1 MKLSAINNL
10 FNSLLHSK
18 LVEVFSW
25 SSLLKI
31 LFIGIVSFIF
41 LYLLINLTNW
51 FKNRKVQV
59 FVCLIISLIPIFIL
73 GRFGGVL
80 SKTGEPIKQKYEV
93 TQPQKVKSSVSEIAK
108 EYPYVLI
115 VNSPN
120 SDPDATE
127 QTQYFVF
134 SNSSKQIESL
144 DNKFENNSS
153 DLAFLKS
160 GKSTVIVQATYNS
173 NTEMLTRYK
182 TVSQVGLSTNNWNAQ
197 FANTGQLNTSNLKYD
212 SDD

>member
-1 MKLSAINNL
+1 MI
-10 FNSLLHSK
+10 
-18 LVEVFSW
+18 EVFSW
-25 SSLLKI
+25 SSLMKI

-41 LYLLINLTNW
+41 LYLCINLTNW

-73 GRFGGVL
+73 GRSAGLL

-115 VNSPN
+115 VNSSSID
-120 SDPDATE
+120 SDETE

-144 DNKFENNSS
+144 DDKFSNESS

-160 GKSTVIVQATYNS
+160 SKSTVIVQATYNS
-173 NTEMLTRYK
+173 DTEMLKSYK
-182 TVSQVGLSTNNWNAQ
+182 TMSQVGLSTNNWNAQ
-197 FANTGQLNTSNLKYD
+197 FANTGQLNLSNLKYD
-212 SDD
+212 GDN

>member
-1 MKLSAINNL
+1 MSEINQL
-10 FNSLLHSK
+10 FNTLLHSK
-18 LVEVFSW
+18 MIEVFSW
-25 SSLLKI
+25 ASLMKI

-41 LYLLINLTNW
+41 LYLCINLTNW
-51 FKNRKVQV
+51 FKNKKVQV
-59 FVCLIISLIPIFIL
+59 FVCLIISLIPIFLL
-73 GRFGGVL
+73 GRFSGVL

-108 EYPYVLI
+108 EYPYTLI
-115 VNSPN
+115 VNTPSP
-120 SDPDATE
+120 DPDETE

-144 DNKFENNSS
+144 DDKFENNSS

-160 GKSTVIVQATYNS
+160 GKSTVIVEATYNS
-173 NTEMLTRYK
+173 DTEMLTKYK
-182 TVSQVGLSTNNWNAQ
+182 TVSQVGLSTNNWTTQ
-197 FANTGQLNTSNLKYD
+197 FINTGQLNTSNLKYD

>member
-1 MKLSAINNL
+1 MSNITTL
-10 FNSLLHSK
+10 FQTLLQHK
-18 LVEVFSW
+18 MIEVFSW
-25 SSLLKI
+25 LSLMKI
-31 LFIGIVSFIF
+31 LFIGIVSFTF

-73 GRFGGVL
+73 GRFSGVL
-80 SKTGEPIKQKYEV
+80 SKTGEPVKQTYEV
-93 TQPQKVKSSVSEIAK
+93 TCPQKVKSSVSEIAK

-115 VNSPN
+115 ANSSSID
-120 SDPDATE
+120 SDETE

-144 DNKFENNSS
+144 DDKFSNESS

-160 GKSTVIVQATYNS
+160 SKSTVIVQATYNS
-173 NTEMLTRYK
+173 DTEMLKSYK
-182 TVSQVGLSTNNWNAQ
+182 TMSQVGLSTNNWNAQ
-197 FANTGQLNTSNLKYD
+197 FANTGQLNLSNLKYD

>member
-1 MKLSAINNL
+1 MSNINTL
-10 FNSLLHSK
+10 FQTLLHSK
-18 LVEVFSW
+18 MIEVFSW
-25 SSLLKI
+25 SSLMKI
-31 LFIGIVSFIF
+31 LFIGIVSFTF

-80 SKTGEPIKQKYEV
+80 SKTGEPIKQTYQV
-93 TQPQKVKSSVSEIAK
+93 TQPEKVKQSVSEIAK

-120 SDPDATE
+120 ADPNATE

-144 DNKFENNSS
+144 DDKFSNESS

-160 GKSTVIVQATYNS
+160 SKSTIIIQATYKS
-173 NTEMLTRYK
+173 DTEMLKNYK

-212 SDD
+212 GDD